1 MVIKETMSSRS
12 NSRSGSG
19 SDASR
24 QGAGE
29 DLDIDHHPAIEQAP
43 DLLAET
49 GLQTRIDPKV
59 ASALMLKM
67 IITQILARMIRSRR
81 LMEV

>member
-1 MVIKETMSSRS
+1 MHPDKEQEKT
-12 NSRSGSG
+12 
-19 SDASR
+19 
-24 QGAGE
+24 
-29 DLDIDHHPAIEQAP
+29 LDIDHHPAIMQAP

-49 GLQTRIDPKV
+49 GLQRRIDRKV

-67 IITQILARMIRSRR
+67 IIAQILARMIRSRR

>member
-1 MVIKETMSSRS
+1 MHTDQE
-12 NSRSGSG
+12 
-19 SDASR
+19 
-24 QGAGE
+24 AGV

-49 GLQTRIDPKV
+49 GLLTRIDRKV
-59 ASALMLKM
+59 ASSLMLKM

-81 LMEV
+81 LNGGLRGLN

>member
-1 MVIKETMSSRS
+1 MIKETMSSRS

-49 GLQTRIDPKV
+49 GLQTRIDRKV
-59 ASALMLKM
+59 ASALIMLKM
-67 IITQILARMIRSRR
+67 IITRILARMIRSRR